1 MLQLPELTQYRQT
14 TPDLAPPQSSINRTP
29 QDEYEYSRISE
40 LIAPQLTRSGRH
52 KLAGLHHAYIR
63 ESSARRLLSFD
74 VSAARKHTLDNEE
87 REGLKRLKKADDKI
101 T

>member
-1 MLQLPELTQYRQT
+1 M
-14 TPDLAPPQSSINRTP
+14 
-29 QDEYEYSRISE
+29 
-40 LIAPQLTRSGRH
+40 
-52 KLAGLHHAYIR
+52 AGLHHAYIR

-101 T
+101 TWRAHEVFKAKGHTEEEIAVFLSALPNRDPIYLAGEALNA